1 MKRLAVIAVAALLA
15 GCCLWRKSPYD
26 YLENWLIREDAVRQ
40 FSVYA
45 DVIYLQSALY
55 TNVANLAEMATYAL
69 DEVGRGRFNGVARVF
84 SPLVANADDVEN
96 AVDWYFSLRHG
107 VRPFVFIGE
116 GEGGALLKAYE
127 EENAER
133 LKSKGLIMSFYTE
146 SSHEGFVS
154 DGMVRMVREA
164 VTRWRYREQWGREAP
179 GTEPGR

>member
-1 MKRLAVIAVAALLA
+1 MKRLTVIAVAAVLA

-84 SPLVANADDVEN
+84 SPLVANAEDVEN
-96 AVDWYFSLRHG
+96 AVKWYLCLRHG
-107 VRPFVFIGE
+107 RRPFVFIGE
-116 GEGGALLKAYE
+116 GEGGALLRAYE
-127 EENAER
+127 EENSES
-133 LKSKGLIMSFYTE
+133 LKDKGLLMSFYSE

-164 VTRWRYREQWGREAP
+164 VVRWRYREQWGREPP
-179 GTEPGR
+179 GGEPAR